1 MRSRVSL
8 KKMTSLVGM
17 SVIAGALVVTLLTEA
32 SLLAGSSGLVV
43 LEDFRAKDG
52 DGFPTGW
59 KAQRS
64 ESTAKQAYTIQSEQE
79 TTFLSARRA
88 DQRVYKKVA
97 WDPKATPIVTWRWR
111 LKTAPAET
119 DLVAA
124 LFVSLDTDLMVIPVA
139 TKYLWSGVKAKGAT
153 TEGGH
158 FSASEIV
165 LRTGLQPIGQW
176 VEERVNA
183 YEDFKRIHQHEP
195 AEQAWGI
202 SIQGGSGV
210 EVDFGPITVSSRDGQ

>member
-1 MRSRVSL
+1 VSL

-139 TKYLWSGVKAKGAT
+139 TKYLWSGVKAKGA
-153 TEGGH
+153 
-158 FSASEIV
+158 SEIV